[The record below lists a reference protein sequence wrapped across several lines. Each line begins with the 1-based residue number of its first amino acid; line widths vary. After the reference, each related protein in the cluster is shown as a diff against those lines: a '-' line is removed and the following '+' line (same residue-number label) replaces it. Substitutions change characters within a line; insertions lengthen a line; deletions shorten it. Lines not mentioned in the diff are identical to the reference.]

1 MAVAQVAAAVQVQSL
16 VQEVLHAVGT
26 AKKRKKGKKGEE
38 RERAWIDKKSEC

>member
-26 AKKRKKGKKGEE
+26 AKKKKERKERR
-38 RERAWIDKKSEC
+38 RERKGLD